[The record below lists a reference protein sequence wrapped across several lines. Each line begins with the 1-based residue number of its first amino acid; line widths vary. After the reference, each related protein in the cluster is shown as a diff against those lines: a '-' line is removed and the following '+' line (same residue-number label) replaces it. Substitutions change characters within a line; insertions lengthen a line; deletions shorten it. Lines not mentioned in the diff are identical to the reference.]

1 MSTTLADQIRSIVA
15 EQLCMPPAEIA
26 DHDSLSQ
33 KHRMDSLDRVEIGL
47 TVEHVLKVEL
57 DDDVMFR
64 FDTIAALIEA
74 VETTV

>member
-1 MSTTLADQIRSIVA
+1 MTTTDQSIREIVA
-15 EQLCMPPAEIA
+15 EQLCVSPAEIA

-64 FDTIAALIEA
+64 FDTIWQLIEA
-74 VETTV
+74 VEATV

>member
-1 MSTTLADQIRSIVA
+1 MTTADQLRSIVA
-15 EQLCMPPAEIA
+15 EQLCTSPAEIA

-64 FDTIAALIEA
+64 FDTVWQLIEA
-74 VETTV
+74 VEAVV

>member
-1 MSTTLADQIRSIVA
+1 MTTTAQSIREIVA
-15 EQLCMPPAEIA
+15 EQLCVSPTEIA

-57 DDDVMFR
+57 DDNVMFR
-64 FDTIAALIEA
+64 FDTVWQLIEVVEA
-74 VETTV
+74 VA

>member
-1 MSTTLADQIRSIVA
+1 MTTAAQSIREIVA
-15 EQLCMPPAEIA
+15 EQLCTSPAAIA

-64 FDTIAALIEA
+64 FDTVSQLVDVVA
-74 VETTV
+74 

>member
-1 MSTTLADQIRSIVA
+1 MTTTAQSIRDIVR
-15 EQLCMPPAEIA
+15 EQLCASPAEIA

-64 FDTIAALIEA
+64 FDTVWQLIEA
-74 VETTV
+74 VEAVV

>member
-1 MSTTLADQIRSIVA
+1 MTTTAQSIREIIA
-15 EQLCMPPAEIA
+15 EQLCASPTEIA

>member
-1 MSTTLADQIRSIVA
+1 MTTTAQSIREIVA
-15 EQLCMPPAEIA
+15 EQLCMSPAEIS

-33 KHRMDSLDRVEIGL
+33 KHKMDSLDRVEIGL

>member
-1 MSTTLADQIRSIVA
+1 MPTTAETIREIVADQLS
-15 EQLCMPPAEIA
+15 LSPGEIA

-47 TVEHVLKVEL
+47 TIEHVLKVEL

-64 FDTIAALIEA
+64 FDTIFQLIEA
-74 VETTV
+74 VEAIA